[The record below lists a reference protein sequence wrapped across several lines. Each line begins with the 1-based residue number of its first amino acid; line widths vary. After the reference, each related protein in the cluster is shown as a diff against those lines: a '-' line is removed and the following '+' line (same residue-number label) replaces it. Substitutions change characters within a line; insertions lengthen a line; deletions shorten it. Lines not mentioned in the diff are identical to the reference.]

1 MHLRKITA
9 AVTGILLLFTF
20 ALTANAAISSVGD
33 PGQQWAIPNDAA
45 RGEHIAMFIDT
56 QPGEQPSYLLN
67 PATPST
73 DNQGRDYLKDP
84 TCLSAQDPR
93 CVGLPLQFQSVIP
106 YCQSAADLNCVADF
120 GTIDSSGARTSA
132 AFSRYFPTKALNEYT
147 GDPSLHLP
155 SGVAGSVF
163 SLPGAPHDGGNL
175 YYLAVGL
182 KGVGSSTAG
191 FTTSDFQARI
201 YPVQLQTVDLG
212 SSADNQID
220 AGFSLSNRGRA
231 DGTKYWGFGQAG
243 FTGKQFCVAESDAE
257 KKCAARFAFPS
268 GIKFYLKVR
277 LQKLPGGWMHG
288 RIQDP
293 TISITQGSGYSEL
306 DVSANPVAVP
316 VVYKMYNWNDMPT
329 ALRANYDLKTGA
341 YVNDPSFLAN
351 PAQASQGGRSAPNPD
366 PLQRNVIISSE
377 ASSSIGM
384 EQLKLWLP
392 YVNDQATALL
402 SYWSVHSLSE
412 GEMSGTNSCFSDPSS
427 VTGIVTTNS
436 TQYSAGPPS
445 FDKSQGV
452 LNYSVAAPHFT
463 TTKDVFQ
470 GSYDL
475 LMRSDVAR
483 CIYGFSKAP
492 VKAVISVT
500 SADGSPQTAT
510 TVLSETSGWIH
521 LAANGFQFSSPSI
534 QVKLSQDAPPQ
545 APTPTPTPT
554 ATPEPTPSASPTPV
568 VTSTAKPVVS
578 AAKKLTITCVK
589 GKTTKTVTAVKPVCP
604 MGYKRK

>member
-1 MHLRKITA
+1 MRLRKLTA
-9 AVTGILLLFTF
+9 ATTGILLAFTF
-20 ALTANAAISSVGD
+20 ALTANATVASIGD

-45 RGEHIAMFIDT
+45 LGEHIAQFLDT
-56 QPGEQPSYLLN
+56 PPNEQPSYLLN
-67 PATPST
+67 PNTATVDAQS
-73 DNQGRDYLKDP
+73 RDYAKDP
-84 TCLSAQDPR
+84 TCLSAQDVR
-93 CVGLPLQFQSVIP
+93 CVGQQLQFQSVIP
-106 YCQSAADLNCVADF
+106 YCQSVVELNCVADF
-120 GTIDSSGARTSA
+120 GTVSASGVRTSA
-132 AFSRYFPTKALNEYT
+132 SFSRYFPTKALNEYV
-147 GDPSLHLP
+147 GDPALRLP
-155 SGVAGSVF
+155 SGVAGSIF
-163 SLPGAPHDGGNL
+163 SIPSAPHDGGDL
-175 YYLAVGL
+175 YYLSVGL
-182 KGVGSSTAG
+182 KGSGSSSAG
-191 FTTSDFQARI
+191 FTTSDFQAKI

-212 SSADNQID
+212 SATDNQID
-220 AGFSLSNRGRA
+220 AGYGFSNRGRT
-231 DGTKYWGFGQAG
+231 DGTKYWGAG
-243 FTGKQFCVAESDAE
+243 GAGLTGKQFCVAHSAAE
-257 KKCAARFAFPS
+257 MKCAARFAFPANT
-268 GIKFYLKVR
+268 KFYFKVR

-293 TISITQGSGYSEL
+293 TISITQSSSYTEL

-316 VVYKMYNWNDMPT
+316 VVYKMYNWNDMPA
-329 ALRANYDLKTGA
+329 ALRANYDLKSGL
-341 YVNDPSFLAN
+341 YVNDPYLLSN
-351 PAQASQGGRSAPNPD
+351 PTQASAGGRSAPNPD
-366 PLQRNVIISSE
+366 PLRRNVIISPE
-377 ASSSIGM
+377 ASSALGM

-402 SYWSVHSLSE
+402 SYWSVHSLSQS
-412 GEMSGTNSCFSDPSS
+412 EMSGSNSCFSDPSS

-445 FDKSQGV
+445 FDKNQGV
-452 LNYSVAAPHFT
+452 LNYSVAAPHYT

-534 QVKLSQDAPPQ
+534 QVKLSQDSPPP
-545 APTPTPTPT
+545 APTPV

-568 VTSTAKPVVS
+568 ATATPTPPPVISTP
-578 AAKKLTITCVK
+578 KKTTITCIK
-589 GKTTKTVTAVKPVCP
+589 GKTTKIVTAVKPTCP
-604 MGYKRK
+604 TGYKKK